1 MMRLKQWGAVLM
13 GCAALLLTA
22 CTVVDLDENGKPVL
36 PADPNAKPSFDHLT
50 PQQIAQQTWQSR
62 VIDAANQHALDATA
76 LEKVRQASGATPQS
90 VFVRLSSEVTGID
103 VSNPREQKLTLT
115 LHGQPL
121 VSWVLSCGATP
132 FAMPAV
138 LNLKTLPTRCSLRSF
153 HAPTTGRQ

>member
-1 MMRLKQWGAVLM
+1 MRLKQWGAVLM

-76 LEKVRQASGATPQS
+76 LEKSAPGVWRYATE
-90 VFVRLSSEVTGID
+90 RLC
-103 VSNPREQKLTLT
+103 PPEQR
-115 LHGQPL
+115 GD
-121 VSWVLSCGATP
+121 
-132 FAMPAV
+132 
-138 LNLKTLPTRCSLRSF
+138 RD
-153 HAPTTGRQ
+153 

>member
-1 MMRLKQWGAVLM
+1 MDCILIDSGNAKNSTCSTSASKAEMMRLKQWGAVLM

-90 VFVRLSSEVTGID
+90 VFVRLNSEVTGTD
-103 VSNPREQKLTLT
+103 VSNPREQSSLLRYTASRWSC
-115 LHGQPL
+115 
-121 VSWVLSCGATP
+121 SWVLS
-132 FAMPAV
+132 
-138 LNLKTLPTRCSLRSF
+138 
-153 HAPTTGRQ
+153 

>member
-62 VIDAANQHALDATA
+62 A
-76 LEKVRQASGATPQS
+76 
-90 VFVRLSSEVTGID
+90 
-103 VSNPREQKLTLT
+103 
-115 LHGQPL
+115 
-121 VSWVLSCGATP
+121 VSWSMTWLMV
-132 FAMPAV
+132 AMAP
-138 LNLKTLPTRCSLRSF
+138 SF
-153 HAPTTGRQ
+153 IIALMT